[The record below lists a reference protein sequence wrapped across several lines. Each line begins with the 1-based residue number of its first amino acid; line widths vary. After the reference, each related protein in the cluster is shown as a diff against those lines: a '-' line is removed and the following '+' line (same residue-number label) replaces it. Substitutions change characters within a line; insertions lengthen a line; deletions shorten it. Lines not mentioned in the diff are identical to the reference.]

1 MWILEQINAQNI
13 CAFRQLDY
21 TLQQGVTTLVFGNN
35 LDNDAQGSNGSG
47 KSALIETIAIALTG
61 DSLRKVKADEII
73 NDAAEEAYIKAVLH
87 NRETNQSFVI
97 ERTISRNNP
106 QQICTTLNE
115 EVIEQPSVN
124 EYDKY
129 ILDVLGLS
137 KADIFSNYILS
148 KHKYSSFLSAS
159 DREKKELINRFSNGN
174 MVDESIEV
182 LQGDMSRVR
191 FDLNEAEKVVAK
203 HQGRVDAINEQI
215 ATTQSER
222 KASEDRKAQLIA
234 ANQEHISNQRG
245 KIRAARNVIEE
256 CNAQL
261 DIQDEA
267 ANQLQNIE
275 EDGNKGVEKAYNEV
289 KEIIE
294 RALPNARIK
303 NYLNTNSSLAS
314 QLANHKAKAN
324 SAAHNLKAYESDVDR
339 AAKEREELTDKLAQ
353 LEATTSH
360 RSKQLRSEIEEMQ
373 TLIGTIQDEN
383 TKVRN
388 NIMQLESNL
397 NCVVKALAGTIT
409 CPKCKHKFILSSEYS
424 VAELAKQQESLQRK
438 IKRTQKVEAEN
449 NAKVQEADV
458 KIKAGRNEMRD
469 METACSEL
477 SKQAH
482 NALLKLNNLKNLMS
496 DLNRELTTE
505 NNLVVS
511 LENQIQNL
519 RQSMFDEAFDLLD
532 AASKQA
538 EDKIKSLERDIANYE
553 GSIEVAEKA
562 IIELESTSVEN
573 AVAGLEEKK
582 EAYCKDLNKA
592 IVEKETI
599 EQQLAKLTA
608 QEARFVDFK
617 THLANSKIE
626 ALGQITNE
634 FLEAIGSDLRIAFSG
649 YTVLKSGKIRDKIS
663 ISVLRDGVDCGS
675 FAKMSQGEQ
684 CRANLASILA
694 LHKLTNVNCPDDK
707 GLDLLILDEILDAT
721 DEAGLAS
728 MFDALNSLQ
737 ITAMVVSHGLV
748 HESYPYRLTVTK
760 QNGVSTLNGNEKQ

>member
-97 ERTISRNNP
+97 ERTISRSNP
-106 QQICTTLNE
+106 QQIHTTLNG

-234 ANQEHISNQRG
+234 ANQEHIANQRG
-245 KIRAARNVIEE
+245 KIRAARNVIKE

-261 DIQDEA
+261 DLQDEA
-267 ANQLQNIE
+267 ARQFQSIE
-275 EDGNKGVEKAYNEV
+275 EDGNMGVEKAYNEV
-289 KEIIE
+289 KKIME

-303 NYLNTNSSLAS
+303 DYLNTNSSLAT

-353 LEATTSH
+353 LEATTGH
-360 RSKQLRSEIEEMQ
+360 RSKQLRSEIDDMQ
-373 TLIGTIQDEN
+373 TLIRTIQDEN

-388 NIMQLESNL
+388 TIMQLESNL
-397 NCVVKALAGTIT
+397 NGVVKALAGTIT

-449 NAKVQEADV
+449 NEKVQEADA

-469 METACSEL
+469 MEAACSEL

-562 IIELESTSVEN
+562 ITELESTSVEN

-592 IVEKETI
+592 IADKETI